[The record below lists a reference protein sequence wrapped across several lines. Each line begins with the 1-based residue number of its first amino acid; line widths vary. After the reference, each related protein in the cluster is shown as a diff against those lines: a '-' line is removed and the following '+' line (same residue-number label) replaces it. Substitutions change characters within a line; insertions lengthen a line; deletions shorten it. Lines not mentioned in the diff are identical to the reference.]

1 MHLLERYRSLF
12 SDMPSKMTP
21 SPECTT
27 DTARLA
33 QLATGLD
40 IIDRL
45 KTSFKEGPCAVCG
58 KQSNARCVR
67 CKKQFFCGK
76 AHQKEASLPFSAGD
90 DVTF

>member
-1 MHLLERYRSLF
+1 
-12 SDMPSKMTP
+12 MPSKMTH

-40 IIDRL
+40 IIDLL
-45 KTSFKEGPCAVCG
+45 KTSFKEGLCAICG
-58 KQSNARCVR
+58 KKLNARCVQ

-76 AHQKEASLPFSAGD
+76 AHQKEVSLPFSAGD
-90 DVTF
+90 DVIF